1 MRPVSVGRNLVPN
14 VKTTMFTIP
23 TKHDGLWNL
32 LHAYNGTASAK
43 NFTVWWYDKSQN
55 VEVAIITD
63 YPLAAKSY
71 LQFGGD
77 GKYVVLEEGD
87 CVVYQGN
94 KLNHWRDHFEGTDY
108 YQLFMHYVEA
118 EGQYKDK
125 IFDSRPYFG
134 LPGST
139 KRDYGHTN
147 NK

>member
-1 MRPVSVGRNLVPN
+1 MRPVSVGKNLVPN

-87 CVVYQGN
+87 EVRVQVESGASNAVCVCTV
-94 KLNHWRDHFEGTDY
+94 E
-108 YQLFMHYVEA
+108 LFP
-118 EGQYKDK
+118 K
-125 IFDSRPYFG
+125 IAAQQFQDFG
-134 LPGST
+134 F
-139 KRDYGHTN
+139 
-147 NK
+147 